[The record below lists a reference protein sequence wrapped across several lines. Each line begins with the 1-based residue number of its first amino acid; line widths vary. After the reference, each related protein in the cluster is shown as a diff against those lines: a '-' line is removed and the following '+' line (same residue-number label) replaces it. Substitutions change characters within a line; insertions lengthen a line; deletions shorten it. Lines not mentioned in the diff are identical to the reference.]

1 MFIIL
6 VSLTVTLFSEKL
18 LIFTWRI
25 RGFMSNLSKKSWKVP
40 KIHLSEYCA
49 RIDTLKLTNHKERAR
64 PNILNYS
71 RYTAES
77 QELRS
82 NKMIEILWKL
92 KMAQREVWRHF
103 CFNLLLICTR
113 GWAGMSKVWEKYEE
127 FKNGH
132 LLAVDT
138 TRPATQNWIL
148 ILLNVH
154 FMSLALYIS
163 FHKITP
169 PEN

>member
-1 MFIIL
+1 MLEEVVHNFGKFI
-6 VSLTVTLFSEKL
+6 EKM
-18 LIFTWRI
+18 LIFTWPI
-25 RGFMSNLSKKSWKVP
+25 RGFMSNSSKKSWKVP

-82 NKMIEILWKL
+82 NNLIEILWNL

-103 CFNLLLICTR
+103 CFNLLLIYTR
-113 GWAGMSKVWEKYEE
+113 GWADMSKFGKSMRGLKMVICRQSI
-127 FKNGH
+127 
-132 LLAVDT
+132 
-138 TRPATQNWIL
+138 TRPATQNWIV
-148 ILLNVH
+148 IFLNVH
-154 FMSLALYIS
+154 FMSSACHGIIYFIS
-163 FHKITP
+163 
-169 PEN
+169 

>member
-1 MFIIL
+1 M
-6 VSLTVTLFSEKL
+6 
-18 LIFTWRI
+18 LIFTWPI
-25 RGFMSNLSKKSWKVP
+25 RGFMSNSRKKYWKVP

-82 NKMIEILWKL
+82 NNLIEILWNL
-92 KMAQREVWRHF
+92 KMAQREVWIHF
-103 CFNLLLICTR
+103 CFNLLLIYTR
-113 GWAGMSKVWEKYEE
+113 GWADMSKVWKKYEE

-132 LLAVDT
+132 LQAVDHLT
-138 TRPATQNWIL
+138 SYPK
-148 ILLNVH
+148 LNMYWFFKMFISWVWRA
-154 FMSLALYIS
+154 MALYYIS
-163 FHKITP
+163 FHKIMPT
-169 PEN
+169 EN